1 MAERLQKILSA
12 AGIASRRTAETLIA
26 QGRVTVNGR
35 TVTEPGTKASL
46 EDDDIRV
53 DARRVKGV
61 QRRRYILL
69 YKPRGYIT
77 TRSDPERRP
86 TVIDLLAKGGV
97 REYVYP
103 VGRLDYDSEGLLVLT
118 SDGELAALLTHPR
131 HGIEREYEV
140 RVRGVPDQ
148 HDLDR
153 LSRGISLEGRR
164 TAPAV
169 VELTKVIDAE
179 KGHQALLSFVIREGR
194 NRQVR
199 NMCDAIGHPVVRLRR
214 SRIGPIT
221 DEHIR
226 PGEFRD
232 LTPREVAML
241 RKPPASAGGSLPL
254 KGGSHT
260 DPSHADSSGVASA
273 FSRKENSR
281 GKLSPRASE
290 AKRAAGGSSR
300 ASAASEP
307 PERSG
312 AKGPRERLRKGVPG
326 DEVPRTRKT
335 TTARPR
341 TGSGAKSRRPPAGGR
356 PRRG

>member
-1 MAERLQKILSA
+1 MAERLQKVLSA

-53 DARRVKGV
+53 DGRRVKGV
-61 QRRRYILL
+61 QRRRYLLL

-77 TRSDPERRP
+77 TRSDPQHRP
-86 TVIDLLAKGGV
+86 TVIDLVAKGGV
-97 REYVYP
+97 KEYVYP
-103 VGRLDYDSEGLLVLT
+103 VGRLDYDSEGLLLLT
-118 SDGELAALLTHPR
+118 SDGELAAHLTHPR

-169 VELTKVIDAE
+169 VELTKVIEAE
-179 KGHQALLSFVIREGR
+179 NGQQALLSFVIREGR

-199 NMCDAIGHPVVRLRR
+199 HMCDAIGHPVVRLRR
-214 SRIGPIT
+214 KRIGPIV

-232 LTPREVAML
+232 LTERELALL
-241 RKPPASAGGSLPL
+241 RKPQSHDSRSLPP
-254 KGGSHT
+254 KGGSHQT
-260 DPSHADSSGVASA
+260 SHSVS
-273 FSRKENSR
+273 SR
-281 GKLSPRASE
+281 GSAKSPGL
-290 AKRAAGGSSR
+290 KRPGPKTHQ
-300 ASAASEP
+300 P
-307 PERSG
+307 PNLADLWRVVD
-312 AKGPRERLRKGVPG
+312 LGVG
-326 DEVPRTRKT
+326 DERRRELRHAPA
-335 TTARPR
+335 AR
-341 TGSGAKSRRPPAGGR
+341 A
-356 PRRG
+356 